1 MSNCVLKSDKEFVY
15 VKIDLSN
22 LKNVADKSKVI
33 SALTNELINLQRQI
47 EGNSLSQSL
56 LAVIVSHEDDK
67 SSNLL
72 RRRRE
77 AVTGSKTVSLYNHPK
92 DII

>member
-77 AVTGSKTVSLYNHPK
+77 AVTGSKTVSLYNLSK